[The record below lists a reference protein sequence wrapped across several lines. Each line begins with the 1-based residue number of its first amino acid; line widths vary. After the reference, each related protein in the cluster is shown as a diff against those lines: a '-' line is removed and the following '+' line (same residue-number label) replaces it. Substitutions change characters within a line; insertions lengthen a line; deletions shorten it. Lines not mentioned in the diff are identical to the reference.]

1 MRGDNELK
9 DDREDDDDDD
19 DDEKGD
25 LKVNAFNVKKR
36 KLLKRHEMRPVV
48 ARIEPF
54 R

>member
-19 DDEKGD
+19 DEKGD
-25 LKVNAFNVKKR
+25 LNVNAFNVKKR
-36 KLLKRHEMRPVV
+36 RLLKRHDMRPVV
-48 ARIEPF
+48 ARIAPF